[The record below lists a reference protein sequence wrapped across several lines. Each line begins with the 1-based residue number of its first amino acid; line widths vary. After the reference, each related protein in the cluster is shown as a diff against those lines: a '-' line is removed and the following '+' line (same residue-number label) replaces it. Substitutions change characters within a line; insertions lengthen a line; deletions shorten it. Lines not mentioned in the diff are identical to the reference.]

1 MTDDAL
7 ALRQPQDGDIV
18 GAALTVAGVGTAF
31 EGSWGWR
38 LVGGGRTLAEG
49 MFTGG
54 SSGVMSPFAATLP
67 VPDHGYHGPASVEVW
82 ADDPSGAEP
91 RRTGVPVVAIS
102 GASGYRP
109 VRVQAGDTLTAIAE
123 RHGSS
128 VDRIVVA
135 SFISDPHQIEID
147 QLVRVPV

>member
-7 ALRQPQDGDIV
+7 AIRQPQDGDVV
-18 GAALTVAGVGTAF
+18 GSAIAVAGVGIAF
-31 EGSWGWR
+31 EASWGWR

-54 SSGVMSPFAATLP
+54 SSGLMSPFAASLA
-67 VPDHGYHGPASVEVW
+67 VPDHGYHGPATVEVW

-109 VRVQAGDTLTAIAE
+109 VRVQGGDTLTAIAE
-123 RHGSS
+123 RNGSS
-128 VDRIVVA
+128 VDKIVA
-135 SFISDPHQIEID
+135 AGFITDPNQIEID
-147 QLVRVPV
+147 QLVRVPI

>member
-18 GAALTVAGVGTAF
+18 GNALTVAGVGTAF
-31 EGSWGWR
+31 EASWGWR

-49 MFTGG
+49 MITGG
-54 SSGVMSPFAATLP
+54 SSGVMSPFAASIA
-67 VPDHGYHGPASVEVW
+67 VPEHGYHGPAMVEVW

-91 RRTGVPVVAIS
+91 RRTGVPVIAIS
-102 GASGYRP
+102 GVSGYRP

-123 RHGSS
+123 RNGSS
-128 VDRIVVA
+128 VDRIAAA
-135 SFISDPHQIEID
+135 SFIGDPDQIEIA

>member
-18 GAALTVAGVGTAF
+18 GAAITVAGVGTAF
-31 EGSWGWR
+31 EASWGWR

-49 MFTGG
+49 MITGG
-54 SSGVMSPFAATLP
+54 SSGLMSPFAASVA
-67 VPDHGYHGPASVEVW
+67 VPEHGYHGPATVEVW

-91 RRTGVPVVAIS
+91 RRTGVPVIAIS

-109 VRVQAGDTLTAIAE
+109 VRVQGGDTLTAIAE
-123 RHGSS
+123 RNGSS
-128 VDRIVVA
+128 VDRIVAA
-135 SFISDPHQIEID
+135 SFISDPNQIEID

>member
-18 GAALTVAGVGTAF
+18 GNAIAVAGVGIAF
-31 EGSWGWR
+31 EASWGWR

-49 MFTGG
+49 HLTAGSGG
-54 SSGVMSPFAATLP
+54 LMAPFAASLA
-67 VPDHGYHGPASVEVW
+67 VPDHGYTGPATFEFWSDNP
-82 ADDPSGAEP
+82 AGGEP
-91 RRTGVPVVAIS
+91 QRTGVPVVAIT

-123 RHGSS
+123 RNGST
-128 VDRIVVA
+128 VERVAAA
-135 SFISDPHQIEID
+135 SFVSNPDSIEID